1 DPSAHDALEAFA
13 GGPRPAFPAEIP
25 TWVPERIADAARD
38 WIHPKFSDDESKATI
53 VRLTVD
59 PRMRKVWSH
68 LTNRD
73 RQTGRF
79 KHAARFGIRG
89 VAEASKRQDFA
100 MSMLFGMILDFVD
113 SRPRVLFRRD
123 LDQIQQERQAI
134 ARRLWREAHA
144 LSYLEEIGESPP
156 GRAKIL
162 SEAGGVF
169 YRLTT
174 EPPIGDVVVERDRGD
189 GEAHALALAIAE
201 AWHWLFGAPHY
212 TLTAIITSVALDREI
227 TARRVREWWSAR
239 PISESADK
247 GSLFGRLSA

>member
-1 DPSAHDALEAFA
+1 MTTNVLDPSAHDALEAFA

-123 LDQIQQERQAI
+123 LEQIQQERQAI
-134 ARRLWREAHA
+134 ARRLWREADT
-144 LSYLEEIGESPP
+144 LSY
-156 GRAKIL
+156 
-162 SEAGGVF
+162 
-169 YRLTT
+169 LTT

-247 GSLFGRLSA
+247 GSFFGRLSAVCKPRI